1 MLPARFQ
8 LSPLHQEQ
16 IRVIASSF
24 IDVLQFASAFEI
36 EAAEITHIVQSLDEQ
51 LARSSRRPGRVDTS
65 GRLQSPA
72 FSTVVQQVV
81 TSTQNE
87 QGRSNVPAS
96 SSARRDVPTPAVFEP
111 ASTIDLESQQS
122 ARKYVNSTSH
132 RNGMD
137 LDSRMISVP
146 SDQRPY
152 SSSAS
157 ASSRHLSEQPSPVAN
172 TIANLDI
179 QTDDDRDDSGASV
192 TPIVAAAT
200 AMENLLGEAHQR
212 ISTSDANEFGDSGDA
227 VPQPPESDSPDLV
240 ARPLST
246 TVDLLPSHTDK
257 PSFSASSTDKTSSS
271 TPAQLLQFTVL
282 AQPEPSQPILP
293 PPPPLL
299 KAPSNTAHSSAS
311 SLPSTLSE
319 SSLTSSDPR
328 IAQPILSRS
337 SGPNTIN
344 GALTQ
349 SALPSS
355 TVPES
360 STSDASSSLP
370 FASAAVPVPSLR
382 PIQQGTGLNVV
393 SPQLRQQALAN
404 GASPIPRT
412 SSAMPAF
419 VSIAHSIPK
428 SYKHSKL
435 AIKNVRRV
443 IVGSNGIVTGRLS
456 GSSNSSDKP
465 AGKQLPR
472 PTLSTFNSN
481 MHSDAQTAARA
492 RILQAQKEMLAQAI
506 SALQQPAESAV
517 VQIDAAPAAAPAAP
531 RKMST
536 NDNASHPSKPHR
548 IPPLPE
554 WLIGHSSRKRGD
566 SSAPPL
572 PVWAYEPEY
581 DAPDATYASKRRRMH
596 APEPEWYGTVAA
608 TRAVVAGAYHRDL
621 IKRPIQRQTSTP
633 ETQPPD
639 ICTSETAI
647 PIDRGTKKV
656 KRAKRAE
663 DVEAMDIDIPLDLSP
678 PVACSPEKSPCISR
692 SDPPSPVSRPIS
704 SNANRDTSRQDDI
717 STSTQ
722 VADTGAPSEAPA
734 PVIHEIPEG
743 FTNKDITKWQKK
755 VWRLCFC
762 EWPGCGA
769 ILNDWESLEKVR
781 HFFGQFRLSLLIVI
795 FIFL

>member
-72 FSTVVQQVV
+72 FSTVVQRIV

-96 SSARRDVPTPAVFEP
+96 SARTDVPTPAVAEP
-111 ASTIDLESQQS
+111 ASTTDPESQQS
-122 ARKYVNSTSH
+122 ASKYVNSIGH

-137 LDSRMISVP
+137 FVGRRISVPGMP
-146 SDQRPY
+146 SDQRPH

-157 ASSRHLSEQPSPVAN
+157 ASSRRLSEQPSPVAN
-172 TIANLDI
+172 TIANFDI
-179 QTDDDRDDSGASV
+179 QTDDDRDDSGSSV
-192 TPIVAAAT
+192 TPTVAAAT
-200 AMENLLGEAHQR
+200 SMENLLGEAHQR

-257 PSFSASSTDKTSSS
+257 PSSSGSSTDKTSSS
-271 TPAQLLQFTVL
+271 TPAQLPQFTVL
-282 AQPEPSQPILP
+282 TQPEPSLPILP

-299 KAPSNTAHSSAS
+299 KAPPDTAHSSVS

-319 SSLTSSDPR
+319 PSLTSPDPR

-355 TVPES
+355 TVPEA

-370 FASAAVPVPSLR
+370 FASAAVPFPSLR

-393 SPQLRQQALAN
+393 SPQVRQQALAN
-404 GASPIPRT
+404 GTSPIPRT
-412 SSAMPAF
+412 SSAMPAS

-517 VQIDAAPAAAPAAP
+517 LQIEAAPAAATAAP
-531 RKMST
+531 RKMSA
-536 NDNASHPSKPHR
+536 NDNASHPSKLHR

-572 PVWAYEPEY
+572 PVWAYESEY

-621 IKRPIQRQTSTP
+621 NKRSIQRQSSTP
-633 ETQPPD
+633 EIHPPD
-639 ICTSETAI
+639 ICTSENAI

-656 KRAKRAE
+656 KRAE

-678 PVACSPEKSPCISR
+678 PLACSPEKSPCISR

-704 SNANRDTSRQDDI
+704 SNANCDTSRQDDI

-743 FTNKDITKWQKK
+743 FTNKDITKWQRK

-769 ILNDWESLEKVR
+769 ILNDWESLEKVH
-781 HFFGQFRLSLLIVI
+781 HFFGQFRFSLLIVI